1 MHEQNEKLRKQIKT
15 KKIKNKNKEIK
26 TVKKTNLE
34 LKNIM
39 IKLKISVTSMAEL
52 SRRKNPQTQGQFT

>member
-26 TVKKTNLE
+26 TVKKQ
-34 LKNIM
+34 IW
-39 IKLKISVTSMAEL
+39 S
-52 SRRKNPQTQGQFT
+52 